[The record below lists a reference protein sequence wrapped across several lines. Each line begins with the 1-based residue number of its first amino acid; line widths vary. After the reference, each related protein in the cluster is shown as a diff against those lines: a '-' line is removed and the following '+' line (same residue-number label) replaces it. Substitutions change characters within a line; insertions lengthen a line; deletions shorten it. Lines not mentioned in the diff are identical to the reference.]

1 MPQELSFQSKVLL
14 STVCSQQDLPQT
26 LLEEMK
32 APCDRGSDLPS
43 SVILQ
48 QFHSESRIYA
58 SVWGR
63 VLEPHKS
70 QGVNEL
76 LSPNQGGHTVPLA
89 SGRRTGSTSK
99 ALKLSLGGRAAPFPS
114 ILVAR

>member
-26 LLEEMK
+26 LLKEMK
-32 APCDRGSDLPS
+32 TPCDRGSDLPS

-48 QFHSESRIYA
+48 QFHSESQISA

-70 QGVNEL
+70 
-76 LSPNQGGHTVPLA
+76 
-89 SGRRTGSTSK
+89 GS
-99 ALKLSLGGRAAPFPS
+99 
-114 ILVAR
+114 

>member
-14 STVCSQQDLPQT
+14 STVCSQQDLPET
-26 LLEEMK
+26 LLKEMK
-32 APCDRGSDLPS
+32 TPCDRGSDLPS

-48 QFHSESRIYA
+48 QFHSESQISA

-63 VLEPHKS
+63 LLEPHKS
-70 QGVNEL
+70 RGVNEL

-89 SGRRTGSTSK
+89 SGRRTG
-99 ALKLSLGGRAAPFPS
+99 ALQRP
-114 ILVAR
+114 